1 MTKGSPKSSRASI
14 AWSALHWL
22 SELSCCSMLHVASTA
37 LSDHRGEYAR
47 SAPRLALRLSYRS
60 AYPPVIARLRTDS
73 VSCVIP
79 RCVFF
84 LYSRNA
90 FHTNKTKTEFKTL
103 VPARRGRFPP
113 VPPVGLL
120 RPPNVET
127 CICVLLT
134 FYIPTRSLDPLALP
148 FVHAARPVHPT
159 SFHSRASGPV
169 FISSRIFHTRH
180 WSNRS
185 ARTVLIRTRH
195 SK

>member
-1 MTKGSPKSSRASI
+1 MHARIRSYRAHTELEIGWTACAVGPSRRACPVRAAARPAALVSVRVP
-14 AWSALHWL
+14 AGDRAPARRQRVVRHSALRVFPVFTQRV
-22 SELSCCSMLHVASTA
+22 SYEQNKQK
-37 LSDHRGEYAR
+37 R
-47 SAPRLALRLSYRS
+47 SL
-60 AYPPVIARLRTDS
+60 
-73 VSCVIP
+73 
-79 RCVFF
+79 
-84 LYSRNA
+84 
-90 FHTNKTKTEFKTL
+90 KTL

-113 VPPVGLL
+113 APPVGLL

-148 FVHAARPVHPT
+148 FGHAARPVHPT

-195 SK
+195 SE

>member
-1 MTKGSPKSSRASI
+1 MLQHAPCCIHCAVGPSRRVCSVRAAARPAALVSVRVPAGDRAS
-14 AWSALHWL
+14 AHRQRVVRHSALR
-22 SELSCCSMLHVASTA
+22 V
-37 LSDHRGEYAR
+37 
-47 SAPRLALRLSYRS
+47 
-60 AYPPVIARLRTDS
+60 
-73 VSCVIP
+73 
-79 RCVFF
+79 F

>member
-1 MTKGSPKSSRASI
+1 MLQHARCCIHCAVGPSRRVCSVSAAARPAALVSVRVP
-14 AWSALHWL
+14 AGDRAPARRQRVVRHSALRVF
-22 SELSCCSMLHVASTA
+22 SCIHAT
-37 LSDHRGEYAR
+37 RF
-47 SAPRLALRLSYRS
+47 
-60 AYPPVIARLRTDS
+60 IQT
-73 VSCVIP
+73 
-79 RCVFF
+79 
-84 LYSRNA
+84 
-90 FHTNKTKTEFKTL
+90 KTKTEFKTL

-195 SK
+195 SE